1 MTRARLL
8 FLFPALFV
16 LLWSTGWI
24 VAKYASPYAEPLS
37 FLTIRYALAGLL
49 LAAFCFALRATWP
62 RRQLLVHAIFSG
74 VFLHAIYLGGIWWVL
89 DQQMPS
95 TLSGMMAALQPLIT
109 AVLAGMIV
117 GEQISTRQWT
127 GFALGFAGLMV
138 ALAPRLAADLSG
150 DLAGDLAG
158 TDGVHDGWILLI
170 GVNFVSMISVVIGTL
185 YQKKFLQKGD
195 LRTITTLQYLGA
207 FLATLPAALLLEEF
221 QFSWT
226 LQLYG
231 AMAWSVLG
239 LSLGAVGL
247 FVILIRE
254 GEVSRAAAL
263 IYLIPPTIAVQAF
276 LVFGE
281 RLTPLELGGMV
292 LTVFGVY
299 LVSGKWQ
306 KLPRT
311 HL

>member
-1 MTRARLL
+1 MTRARFL

-37 FLTIRYALAGLL
+37 FLTLRYALAGLL
-49 LAAFCFALRATWP
+49 LAAFCFALGATWP
-62 RRQLLVHAIFSG
+62 RRKLLVHAIFSG

-95 TLSGMMAALQPLIT
+95 TLSGMMAALQPLMT

-117 GEQISTRQWT
+117 GEQISARQWT

-138 ALAPRLAADLSG
+138 ALAPRLAADL
-150 DLAGDLAG
+150 AGAG
-158 TDGVHDGWILLI
+158 GVGDGWTLLI

-221 QFSWT
+221 RFSWT
-226 LQLYG
+226 PQLYG
-231 AMAWSVLG
+231 ALAWSVLA

-247 FVILIRE
+247 LVILIRE

-276 LVFGE
+276 LAFGE
-281 RLTPLELGGMV
+281 RLTPLEMGGMV

-299 LVSGKWQ
+299 LVSGKRR
-306 KLPRT
+306 KLHST

>member
-1 MTRARLL
+1 VTRARFL

-37 FLTIRYALAGLL
+37 FLTLRYALAGLL
-49 LAAFCFALRATWP
+49 LAAFCFALGATWP
-62 RRQLLVHAIFSG
+62 RRKLLVHAIFSG

-95 TLSGMMAALQPLIT
+95 TLSGMMAALQPLMT

-117 GEQISTRQWT
+117 GEQISARQWT

-138 ALAPRLAADLSG
+138 ALAPRLAADLAGAGGVG
-150 DLAGDLAG
+150 DSW
-158 TDGVHDGWILLI
+158 TLLI

-221 QFSWT
+221 RFSWT
-226 LQLYG
+226 PQLYG
-231 AMAWSVLG
+231 ALAWSVLA

-247 FVILIRE
+247 LVILIRE

-276 LVFGE
+276 LAFGE
-281 RLTPLELGGMV
+281 RLTPLEMGGMV

-299 LVSGKWQ
+299 LVSGKRR
-306 KLPRT
+306 KLHST

>member
-1 MTRARLL
+1 MTRARFL

-37 FLTIRYALAGLL
+37 FLTLRYTLAGLL
-49 LAAFCFALRATWP
+49 LAAFCFALGATWP
-62 RRQLLVHAIFSG
+62 RRKLLVHAIFSG

-95 TLSGMMAALQPLIT
+95 TLSGMMAALQPLMT

-117 GEQISTRQWT
+117 GEQISARQWT

-138 ALAPRLAADLSG
+138 ALAPRLAADLAGAGGVG
-150 DLAGDLAG
+150 DSW
-158 TDGVHDGWILLI
+158 TLLI

-221 QFSWT
+221 RFSWT
-226 LQLYG
+226 PQLYG
-231 AMAWSVLG
+231 ALAWSVLA

-247 FVILIRE
+247 LVILIRE

-276 LVFGE
+276 LAFGE
-281 RLTPLELGGMV
+281 RLTPLEMGGMV

-299 LVSGKWQ
+299 LVSGKRR
-306 KLPRT
+306 KLHST

>member
-1 MTRARLL
+1 VTRARFL

-37 FLTIRYALAGLL
+37 FLTLRYTLAGLL
-49 LAAFCFALRATWP
+49 LAAFCFALGATWP
-62 RRQLLVHAIFSG
+62 RRKLLVHAIFSG

-95 TLSGMMAALQPLIT
+95 TLSGMMAALQPLMT

-117 GEQISTRQWT
+117 GEQISARQWT

-138 ALAPRLAADLSG
+138 ALAPRLAADLAGAGGVG
-150 DLAGDLAG
+150 DSW
-158 TDGVHDGWILLI
+158 TLLI

-221 QFSWT
+221 RFSWT
-226 LQLYG
+226 PQLYG
-231 AMAWSVLG
+231 ALAWSVLA

-247 FVILIRE
+247 LVILIRE

-276 LVFGE
+276 LAFGE
-281 RLTPLELGGMV
+281 RLTPLEMGGMV

-299 LVSGKWQ
+299 LVSGKRR
-306 KLPRT
+306 KLHST

>member
-1 MTRARLL
+1 MTRARFL

-37 FLTIRYALAGLL
+37 FLTLRYALAGLL
-49 LAAFCFALRATWP
+49 LAAFCFALGATWP
-62 RRQLLVHAIFSG
+62 RRKLLVHAIFSG

-95 TLSGMMAALQPLIT
+95 TLSGMMAALQPLMT

-117 GEQISTRQWT
+117 GEQISARQWT

-138 ALAPRLAADLSG
+138 ALAPRLAADLAGAGGVG
-150 DLAGDLAG
+150 DSW
-158 TDGVHDGWILLI
+158 TLLI

-221 QFSWT
+221 RFSWT
-226 LQLYG
+226 PQLYG
-231 AMAWSVLG
+231 ALAWSVLA

-247 FVILIRE
+247 LVILIRE

-276 LVFGE
+276 LAFGE
-281 RLTPLELGGMV
+281 RLTPLEMGGMV
-292 LTVFGVY
+292 LIVFGVY
-299 LVSGKWQ
+299 LVSGKRR
-306 KLPRT
+306 KLHST